1 MMRVGIIGLGLI
13 GGSMA
18 KAYKRDPHWEVY
30 GANRSK
36 SIVDFALIAQAID
49 GDAQREDLARIALDL
64 ALRSYAGQLACAR
77 ILDVLQPEED
87 PHKKGKK

>member
-1 MMRVGIIGLGLI
+1 MDTESFPQYL
-13 GGSMA
+13 
-18 KAYKRDPHWEVY
+18 
-30 GANRSK
+30 
-36 SIVDFALIAQAID
+36 
-49 GDAQREDLARIALDL
+49 RIALDL